1 MHKKQMIPICIFVGF
16 LLTSCGG
23 ADQEALATDTDLPP
37 TPSQTPPPTL
47 TPTPK
52 PQPEL
57 GSVLLSEADG
67 MKMVFIPGGIFQMG
81 STDEEIDL
89 ALEECQTFWDGCTR
103 DFFEDEVPGHEVN
116 LDPYWLDQTEV
127 TVAMYLECA
136 AAGECI
142 APAVDGYYYYAGY
155 LSDPL
160 YQKNP
165 VVFVNWQDARTYC
178 AWAGRRLPTE
188 AEWELAARGPEGRK
202 YPWGSAPVN
211 GNLLNFRDVNF
222 GGEYIIL
229 TADDGYKRLAP
240 VGSYPDGAS
249 YYGVLDLA
257 GNVWEWVDDWYQV
270 YPGGDETASVAF
282 GQSERV
288 IRGGD
293 FASLFPEHR
302 TAYRYSAP
310 PEDTFSSGIGFRC
323 ALTNSEEIA
332 DLYTA
337 QQMASPQ
344 PTLAPVPT
352 ANPAVAGEQDIITPE
367 EACKFIEI
375 KAYPGNMAFFSDEE
389 LPAFGY
395 SAGGFIP
402 EELITVKLS
411 GLTQAAGLSYTMDV
425 ADFVRA
431 NGKGLVD
438 GILVW
443 SESGILGASIPNKL
457 AISLEG
463 DSCSLSQDLSWPY
476 DQAGTTSEPEEAE
489 PTSAPAVAEPT
500 STPEASSPMTS
511 ASFRDDFNSSMDP
524 GWAWIRAEDG
534 QWDLVSISGSG
545 YLEVSLT
552 SAAQVDM
559 EGPETLL
566 LRWIEGQNFELIT
579 RMLFQPTRNYQ
590 RVGLVIYENRDNYVA
605 LVRGYANDDP
615 LPGNALYLEN
625 KIESQASFWN
635 FGQKVSSP
643 FHIYLKLRREGDLYT
658 GFYSTDGETWE
669 TLGELEVPMEPVSY
683 GFLIGKSDAGIT
695 ADIDFIEFIPL
706 P

>member
-1 MHKKQMIPICIFVGF
+1 MCTKRFTCICIIICI
-16 LLTSCGG
+16 LLAGCGSSG
-23 ADQEALATDTDLPP
+23 EETAATATEPPP
-37 TPSQTPPPTL
+37 TPSPTPPPTP

-57 GSVLLSEADG
+57 GSVLLSEVDK
-67 MKMVFIPGGIFQMG
+67 MKMVFIPGGSFQMG

-89 ALEECQTFWDGCTR
+89 AFQECLAFWEGCTR
-103 DFFEDEVPGHEVN
+103 DFFADEVPGHEVD
-116 LDPYWLDQTEV
+116 LDPYWIDQTEV
-127 TVAMYLECA
+127 TVAMYLDCV
-136 AAGECI
+136 AAGECFM
-142 APAVDGYYYYAGY
+142 PAADGYYFYAGY
-155 LSDPL
+155 LTDPA
-160 YQKNP
+160 YKGYP
-165 VVFVNWQDARTYC
+165 AVYVNWQDAQTYC

-222 GGEYIIL
+222 GGEFIIL

-249 YYGVLDLA
+249 YYGALDLA
-257 GNVWEWVDDWYQV
+257 GNVWEWVDDWYQA
-270 YPGGDETASVAF
+270 YPGGDESASEIF
-282 GQSERV
+282 GQNERV

-293 FASLFPEHR
+293 YASLFPEHR

-323 ALTNSEEIA
+323 ALSNSEEIA
-332 DLYTA
+332 DLYIE
-337 QQMASPQ
+337 QQIAAPQ

-352 ANPAVAGEQDIITPE
+352 ADPSTAAGQDIITPE
-367 EACKFIEI
+367 EACQFTEI
-375 KAYPGNMAFFSDEE
+375 KAYPGNMAFFSDAE

-395 SAGGFIP
+395 AAGGFVP
-402 EELITVKLS
+402 GELITVKLS

-431 NGKGLVD
+431 NGKGLAD

-443 SESGILGASIPNKL
+443 SESGIMGASIPSKL
-457 AISLEG
+457 TISLEG
-463 DSCSLSQDLSWPY
+463 DYCSLSQDLTWPY
-476 DQAGTTSEPEEAE
+476 DQAETTSQTEEPE
-489 PTSAPAVAEPT
+489 PTSAPVVAEPT
-500 STPEASSPMTS
+500 STPEASSPGAS
-511 ASFRDDFNSSMDP
+511 ASFRDNFNSSMDP
-524 GWAWIRAEDG
+524 EWAWIRSEDG

-552 SAAQVDM
+552 AAAQVDM
-559 EGPETLL
+559 GSPETLL

-605 LVRGYANDDP
+605 LVRGYANDDQ
-615 LPGNALYLEN
+615 LPGNALYLES
-625 KIESQASFWN
+625 KIESEASFWN
-635 FGQKVSSP
+635 FGQKASSP

-683 GFLIGKSDAGIT
+683 GFLIGKSDAAVT